1 MAELQFKIDTTA
13 LQTIQS
19 TELKANFEEMTE
31 ALTEFVKPYES
42 IIVTDDGI
50 GMAKV
55 DRAKLRSVAKH
66 VDDYRKMV
74 KRTYTEPLKEFEDQ
88 CKKLNAIIDRGIS
101 NLDGQ
106 VKMFEQKRREEK
118 LWSLNEYFDD
128 VQKKMKHPEYASWEQ
143 VMDERW
149 GNVTFDSEQAKRD
162 IDLACFRIDHDV
174 QSIVDLDSEFEVA
187 LLDNYRKSHLLY
199 ETLQMNDR
207 LVADKKRKEE
217 QQKRLEE
224 EYKQKRAEEE
234 ARAAATRVIEKTN
247 PTPKAEEPE
256 QTYIANFRVCGTY
269 EQVAMIRRFLDIN
282 HVDYSLETIEK
293 TNKPVEAVL
302 V

>member
-1 MAELQFKIDTTA
+1 MAELQFKVDTTA

-118 LWSLNEYFDD
+118 LSSLNEYFDD

-162 IDLACFRIDHDV
+162 IDLACFRIDHEV

-187 LLDNYRKSHLLY
+187 LLDNYSKSHLLY

-224 EYKQKRAEEE
+224 EYKQKRAEKE
-234 ARAAATRVIEKTN
+234 ARAAAAKVIEKTN
-247 PTPKAEEPE
+247 PTPKAEEQE
-256 QTYIANFRVCGTY
+256 QTYIANFRVFGRY
-269 EQVAMIRRFLDIN
+269 EEVAMIRRFLDIK

-293 TNKPVEAVL
+293 TNKPADAVL
-302 V
+302 G

>member
-1 MAELQFKIDTTA
+1 MAELQFKVDTTA

-42 IIVTDDGI
+42 IIVTADGI
-50 GMAKV
+50 SMAKV

-128 VQKKMKHPEYASWEQ
+128 VQKRMKHPEYASWEH

-174 QSIVDLDSEFEVA
+174 QSIVDLGSEFEVA

-224 EYKQKRAEEE
+224 EYKQKRAEKE
-234 ARAAATRVIEKTN
+234 ARAAAAKVVEKTN

-256 QTYIANFRVCGTY
+256 QMYVSNFRVFGRY
-269 EQVAMIRRFLDIN
+269 EQVSMIRRFLDIN

-293 TNKPVEAVL
+293 ANKPADAVL
-302 V
+302 G